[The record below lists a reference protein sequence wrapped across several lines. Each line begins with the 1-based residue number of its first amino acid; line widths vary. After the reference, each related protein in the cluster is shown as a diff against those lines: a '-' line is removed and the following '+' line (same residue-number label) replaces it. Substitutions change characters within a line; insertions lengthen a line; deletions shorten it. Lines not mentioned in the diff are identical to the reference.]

1 MATNSKRNFYAVGF
15 DLLLLAILAGLVVVA
30 LCAGKYP
37 ISAKESIDVLFGELF
52 HRGGEYSEM
61 TRNVVM
67 GLRLPRITASI
78 LVGIMLAMSG
88 VSYQSIFK
96 NPLIS
101 PDFLG
106 VSSGACIGAAIA
118 ILLGFSGFLLSGF
131 AFVGGIIA
139 VALTVFIPTAMK
151 SDSNIMLVLSGVIVG
166 GAMSSIL
173 GFIKYVADPE
183 TELAAITYWTMGSF
197 SYVTLP
203 EIGSVLPAMIIPAVI
218 LFAMSWWLDIL
229 SMGETEAKSLG
240 ANIKVIRNIAIA
252 CATLMTASS
261 VCISGTIGWVGLVIP
276 HFARMCVGPNNTKL
290 IPTAGLMGGIFLL
303 LVDTATRTLSV
314 TEMPVSI
321 LTGLIGAPFYIIK
334 VENLNFRYD
343 SKGRQILNNVN
354 LKLEEGEVM
363 TILGPNGAGKS
374 TLLNCIAT
382 LLEPEEGTIELC
394 GKDAKTLKPKE
405 VAKVISYVPQNHVP
419 AFSYT
424 VENFVLMGR
433 APTVGMFE
441 RPKAE
446 DFAVVE
452 QTLNEIGIGDLKDKP
467 YTEISGGERQQATIA
482 RAIVAEPKA
491 ILFDEPTAHLD
502 YGNQL
507 KTLRL
512 IKSLKE
518 KGYAIIITT
527 HNPDHAIMLGGTTAI
542 LDRDG
547 NMTVGKT
554 EEIITEETLR
564 QLYDADLSLVKLDE
578 VNRPICVPP
587 DL

>member
-139 VALTVFIPTAMK
+139 VALTVFIPSAMK

-321 LTGLIGAPFYIIK
+321 LTGLIGAPFYA
-334 VENLNFRYD
+334 LLLY
-343 SKGRQILNNVN
+343 RQRR
-354 LKLEEGEVM
+354 
-363 TILGPNGAGKS
+363 TIS
-374 TLLNCIAT
+374 
-382 LLEPEEGTIELC
+382 
-394 GKDAKTLKPKE
+394 
-405 VAKVISYVPQNHVP
+405 
-419 AFSYT
+419 
-424 VENFVLMGR
+424 
-433 APTVGMFE
+433 
-441 RPKAE
+441 
-446 DFAVVE
+446 
-452 QTLNEIGIGDLKDKP
+452 
-467 YTEISGGERQQATIA
+467 
-482 RAIVAEPKA
+482 
-491 ILFDEPTAHLD
+491 
-502 YGNQL
+502 
-507 KTLRL
+507 
-512 IKSLKE
+512 
-518 KGYAIIITT
+518 
-527 HNPDHAIMLGGTTAI
+527 
-542 LDRDG
+542 
-547 NMTVGKT
+547 
-554 EEIITEETLR
+554 
-564 QLYDADLSLVKLDE
+564 
-578 VNRPICVPP
+578 
-587 DL
+587 